1 MAIPIL
7 NHMDFG
13 KAAEIQNV
21 LLHTTGSGDVTSP
34 GTGQIIYDSGTIKF
48 YNGSNWIS
56 LASGGS
62 ALTQEQVEDIVGGM
76 LDGTETGISV
86 SYDDDNG
93 NLDFIIGAGDIVH
106 TMLAD
111 DAVDADN
118 LASDAVVT
126 ASILNANVTTAKIAD
141 LNITTGKLAANA
153 VTTAKITDAN
163 VTTAKIADDN
173 VTYAKIQNVAANN
186 VLLGNDDG
194 AGSGIQE
201 LTKANVLALLNV
213 ENGATADQSNA
224 EIRAAV
230 EAATDSNVFTNADHT
245 KLNGIAAGAQVNV
258 SGDSGNAAIYDNSGT
273 PTLKSG
279 ITQAEM
285 ATALGYEA
293 GATADQTAGEIR
305 TLLGTGNGNLVPS
318 AGSSGT
324 FLAHDG
330 VYRTPS
336 YVANTNTGADMTNAT
351 LLTKLAAL
359 QSTSGAADE
368 NIVIGTDSG
377 DTIVITGNLQV
388 SGTTTTVN
396 STTVDL
402 NDHNITLDS
411 GNTTAA
417 VVNGAGITLDGGS
430 GDDATFTYN
439 ASTNTWE
446 FKLGSAYEDIKAAA
460 ITGTTGNFVDLDIS
474 GDVDVDGTLEADAIT
489 INGTATGDLALLDT
503 IATAKIDDD
512 AVTYAKVQNISATNK
527 ILGRVSSGAGVI
539 EELSDSNIRTLINVA
554 DGSTA
559 NAKASEAEVQTGSN
573 DAKFVTPLQ
582 LAQAK
587 NVVQV
592 IDVSSLHAT
601 QLNAVIQHD
610 LGTKALQVTA
620 QYKGAASDYQQVIID
635 WTTNS
640 DTSGTDSDNHI
651 LVQFAAVPDY
661 DVTVQIHSKEN
672 AATATGIT
680 YPTS

>member
-13 KAAEIQNV
+13 NAAEIQNV
-21 LLHTTGSGDVTSP
+21 LLHTTGSGDVSSP
-34 GTGQIIYDSGTIKF
+34 GTGQIIYDSGTVKV
-48 YNGSNWIS
+48 YNGSAWLS
-56 LASGGS
+56 LASGGGTRTVQIDTNGDGSVNNTLETSENLVLKKGSGVTLAEVGGVVTIS
-62 ALTQEQVEDIVGGM
+62 ANSTLTQEQVEDYVGGM

-86 SYDDDNG
+86 SYDDANG
-93 NLDFIIGAGDIVH
+93 NLDFVIGAGDIVH
-106 TMLAD
+106 SMLAD

-126 ASILNANVTTAKIAD
+126 ASIV
-141 LNITTGKLAANA
+141 
-153 VTTAKITDAN
+153 DAN
-163 VTTAKIADDN
+163 VTTAKIADAN
-173 VTYAKIQNVAANN
+173 ITMAKLANIATDTFIGRTAANAGVPKALSKAEALAILNVA
-186 VLLGNDDG
+186 D
-194 AGSGIQE
+194 
-201 LTKANVLALLNV
+201 
-213 ENGATADQSNA
+213 
-224 EIRAAV
+224 
-230 EAATDSNVFTNADHT
+230 
-245 KLNGIAAGAQVNV
+245 GAQVNV

-285 ATALGYEA
+285 ATALGYED
-293 GATADQTAGEIR
+293 GATTDQTAAEIR
-305 TLLGTGNGNLVPS
+305 TLVGTGNNNFVPA
-318 AGSSGT
+318 AGSNGEFLKHDGT
-324 FLAHDG
+324 FG
-330 VYRTPS
+330 TPS
-336 YVANTNTGADMTNAT
+336 YTTNSDVDVSNAN
-351 LLTKLAAL
+351 LLTRLAAL
-359 QSTSGAADE
+359 QSASGAADE

-396 STTVDL
+396 STTVSL
-402 NDHNITLDS
+402 NDHNIVLDS
-411 GNTTAA
+411 GNSTAA
-417 VVNGAGITLDGGS
+417 VVNGAGITLEGGS
-430 GDDATFTYN
+430 GDDATFTY
-439 ASTNTWE
+439 STTGPKFE
-446 FKLGSAYEDIKAAA
+446 LKLGSSYEDLQVDQLIAAS
-460 ITGTTGNFVDLDIS
+460 LDIS
-474 GDVDVDGTLEADAIT
+474 GNVDVDGTLEADAIT
-489 INGTATGDLALLDT
+489 LNGTALGALALLGTVAAGQIDSNAVT
-503 IATAKIDDD
+503 TAKINAD
-512 AVTYAKVQNISATNK
+512 AVTKAKIADNAI
-527 ILGRVSSGAGVI
+527 
-539 EELSDSNIRTLINVA
+539 DSEHYT
-554 DGSTA
+554 DGSIDNAHIADATIE
-559 NAKASEAEVQTGSN
+559 NAKLANSAITIDGSAISLGGSITTNNTQRSVASVAEVQTGSDN
-573 DAKFVTPLQ
+573 TKVVTPLR

-620 QYKGAASDYQQVIID
+620 QYKGAAADYRQVIID

-651 LVQFAAVPDY
+651 LVQFAKVPEY

>member
-13 KAAEIQNV
+13 KAAELQNV

-48 YNGSNWIS
+48 YNGSSWIS

-62 ALTQEQVEDIVGGM
+62 ALTQEQVEDFAGALVATGGTKTGITITYQDATGDMDFVIANSDFALTGDVTASVTQTAKGNVSLDTTIADGAVHHAMLNDDIISGQAALTSGLASTDEFAISDAGTVKKMDVSVLQGYLQSNLTFTTNTNTQLTQEQVEDHVGGM
-76 LDGTETGISV
+76 LDGTETFIDV
-86 SYDDDNG
+86 SYDDTNG
-93 NLDFIIGAGDIVH
+93 NIDFVVPVKDEDNMLSDSATHLATQQSIKAYVDSSVIAALTTEQVQDIVGAMFSSN
-106 TMLAD
+106 TETRISATYQ
-111 DAVDADN
+111 DADGTID
-118 LASDAVVT
+118 LVVNDMT
-126 ASILNANVTTAKIAD
+126 ANDNDDVSNAN
-141 LNITTGKLAANA
+141 
-153 VTTAKITDAN
+153 
-163 VTTAKIADDN
+163 
-173 VTYAKIQNVAANN
+173 
-186 VLLGNDDG
+186 
-194 AGSGIQE
+194 
-201 LTKANVLALLNV
+201 
-213 ENGATADQSNA
+213 
-224 EIRAAV
+224 
-230 EAATDSNVFTNADHT
+230 
-245 KLNGIAAGAQVNV
+245 
-258 SGDSGNAAIYDNSGT
+258 
-273 PTLKSG
+273 
-279 ITQAEM
+279 
-285 ATALGYEA
+285 
-293 GATADQTAGEIR
+293 
-305 TLLGTGNGNLVPS
+305 
-318 AGSSGT
+318 
-324 FLAHDG
+324 
-330 VYRTPS
+330 
-336 YVANTNTGADMTNAT
+336 
-351 LLTKLAAL
+351 LLTALAAL

-411 GNTTAA
+411 GNSTTA

-430 GDDATFTYN
+430 GSDATITY
-439 ASTNTWE
+439 STTGPKFE
-446 FKLGSAYEDIKAAA
+446 LKLGSNYEDLQVDKLIAAS
-460 ITGTTGNFVDLDIS
+460 LDIS

-489 INGTATGDLALLDT
+489 LNGTALGDLATLDT
-503 IATAKIDDD
+503 VAAAKIDSNAVTTAKINAD
-512 AVTYAKVQNISATNK
+512 AVTGAKIADNAI
-527 ILGRVSSGAGVI
+527 
-539 EELSDSNIRTLINVA
+539 DSEHYTDGSIDNAHIA
-554 DGSTA
+554 DGTIA
-559 NAKASEAEVQTGSN
+559 NAKLANDGITIDGQDTSLGGSVTTTNTQLAIASVAEVQTGSN
-573 DAKFVTPLQ
+573 NTKAVTPLR

-587 NVVQV
+587 NVVAL

-651 LVQFAAVPDY
+651 LVQFAAVPEY

>member
-62 ALTQEQVEDIVGGM
+62 ALTAEQVEDIVGGM

-93 NLDFIIGAGDIVH
+93 NLDFIIGAGNIVH
-106 TMLAD
+106 SMLAA
-111 DAVDADN
+111 DAVDGDN
-118 LASDAVVT
+118 IGDDVINSEHIAAGAVDT
-126 ASILNANVTTAKIAD
+126 EHIAN
-141 LNITTGKLAANA
+141 
-153 VTTAKITDAN
+153 
-163 VTTAKIADDN
+163 DN
-173 VTYAKIQNVAANN
+173 VTYAKIQNVASNN

-213 ENGATADQSNA
+213 EDGATADQSNA

-411 GNTTAA
+411 GNSTAA

-489 INGTATGDLALLDT
+489 LNGSALGDLATLNTVAAGQIDSNAVT
-503 IATAKIDDD
+503 TAKINAD
-512 AVTYAKVQNISATNK
+512 AVTSAKIADNAI
-527 ILGRVSSGAGVI
+527 
-539 EELSDSNIRTLINVA
+539 DSEHYT
-554 DGSTA
+554 DGSVDNVHLA
-559 NAKASEAEVQTGSN
+559 NDGITIDGTDVSLGGTITTNNTQLAIASVAEVQTGSN
-573 DAKFVTPLQ
+573 NTKAVTPLR

>member
-13 KAAEIQNV
+13 KAAELQNV

-48 YNGSNWIS
+48 YNGSSWIS

-62 ALTQEQVEDIVGGM
+62 ALTQEQVEDFAGALVATGGTKTGITITYQDATGDMDFVIANSDFALTGDVTASVTQTAKGNVSLATTIADGAVHHAMLNDDIISGQAALTSGLASTDEFAISDAGTVKKMDVSVLQGYLQSNLTFTTNTNTQLTQEQVEDHVGGM
-76 LDGTETGISV
+76 LDGTETFIDV
-86 SYDDDNG
+86 SYDDTNG
-93 NLDFIIGAGDIVH
+93 NIDFVVPVKDEDNMLSDSATHLATQQSIKAYVDSSVIAALTTEQVQDIVGAMFSSN
-106 TMLAD
+106 TETRISATYQDTDGTIDLVVNDMTANDND
-111 DAVDADN
+111 DV
-118 LASDAVVT
+118 S
-126 ASILNANVTTAKIAD
+126 NAN
-141 LNITTGKLAANA
+141 
-153 VTTAKITDAN
+153 
-163 VTTAKIADDN
+163 
-173 VTYAKIQNVAANN
+173 
-186 VLLGNDDG
+186 
-194 AGSGIQE
+194 
-201 LTKANVLALLNV
+201 
-213 ENGATADQSNA
+213 
-224 EIRAAV
+224 
-230 EAATDSNVFTNADHT
+230 
-245 KLNGIAAGAQVNV
+245 
-258 SGDSGNAAIYDNSGT
+258 
-273 PTLKSG
+273 
-279 ITQAEM
+279 
-285 ATALGYEA
+285 
-293 GATADQTAGEIR
+293 
-305 TLLGTGNGNLVPS
+305 
-318 AGSSGT
+318 
-324 FLAHDG
+324 
-330 VYRTPS
+330 
-336 YVANTNTGADMTNAT
+336 
-351 LLTKLAAL
+351 LLTALAAL

-411 GNTTAA
+411 GNSTTA

-430 GDDATFTYN
+430 GSDATITY
-439 ASTNTWE
+439 STTGPKFE
-446 FKLGSAYEDIKAAA
+446 LKLGSNYEDLQVDKLIAAS
-460 ITGTTGNFVDLDIS
+460 LDIS

-489 INGTATGDLALLDT
+489 LNGTALGDLATLDT
-503 IATAKIDDD
+503 VAAAKIDSNAVTTAKINAD
-512 AVTYAKVQNISATNK
+512 AVTGAKIADNAI
-527 ILGRVSSGAGVI
+527 
-539 EELSDSNIRTLINVA
+539 DSEHYTDGSIDNAHIA
-554 DGSTA
+554 DGTIA
-559 NAKASEAEVQTGSN
+559 NAKLANDGITIDGQDTSLGGSVTTNNTQLAIASVAEVQTGSN
-573 DAKFVTPLQ
+573 NTKAVTPLR

-620 QYKGAASDYQQVIID
+620 QYKGAASDYRQVIID

-651 LVQFAAVPDY
+651 LVQFSHVPDY
-661 DVTVQIHSKEN
+661 DITVQIHSKEN

>member
-13 KAAEIQNV
+13 KAAELQNV

-48 YNGSNWIS
+48 YNGSSWIS

-62 ALTQEQVEDIVGGM
+62 ALTQEQVEDFAGALVATGGTKTGITITYQDATGDMDFVIANSDFALTGDVTASVTQTAKGNVSLDTTIADGAVHHAMLNDDIISGQAALTSGLASTDEFAISDAGTVKKMDVSVLQGYLQSNLTFTTNTNTQLTQEQVEDHVGGM
-76 LDGTETGISV
+76 LDGTETFIDV
-86 SYDDDNG
+86 SYDDTNG
-93 NLDFIIGAGDIVH
+93 NIDFVVPVKDEDNMLSDSATHLATQQSIKAYVDSSVIAALTTEQVQDIVGAMFSSN
-106 TMLAD
+106 TETRISATYQ
-111 DAVDADN
+111 DADGTID
-118 LASDAVVT
+118 LVVNDMT
-126 ASILNANVTTAKIAD
+126 ANDNDDVSNAN
-141 LNITTGKLAANA
+141 
-153 VTTAKITDAN
+153 
-163 VTTAKIADDN
+163 
-173 VTYAKIQNVAANN
+173 
-186 VLLGNDDG
+186 
-194 AGSGIQE
+194 
-201 LTKANVLALLNV
+201 
-213 ENGATADQSNA
+213 
-224 EIRAAV
+224 
-230 EAATDSNVFTNADHT
+230 
-245 KLNGIAAGAQVNV
+245 
-258 SGDSGNAAIYDNSGT
+258 
-273 PTLKSG
+273 
-279 ITQAEM
+279 
-285 ATALGYEA
+285 
-293 GATADQTAGEIR
+293 
-305 TLLGTGNGNLVPS
+305 
-318 AGSSGT
+318 
-324 FLAHDG
+324 
-330 VYRTPS
+330 
-336 YVANTNTGADMTNAT
+336 
-351 LLTKLAAL
+351 LLTALAAL

-411 GNTTAA
+411 GNSTTA

-430 GDDATFTYN
+430 GSDATITY
-439 ASTNTWE
+439 STTGPKFE
-446 FKLGSAYEDIKAAA
+446 LKLGSNYEDLQVDKLIAAS
-460 ITGTTGNFVDLDIS
+460 LDIS

-489 INGTATGDLALLDT
+489 LNGTALGDLATLDT
-503 IATAKIDDD
+503 VAAAKIDSNAVTTAKINAD
-512 AVTYAKVQNISATNK
+512 AVTGAKIADNAI
-527 ILGRVSSGAGVI
+527 
-539 EELSDSNIRTLINVA
+539 DSEHYTDGSIDNAHIA
-554 DGSTA
+554 DGTIA
-559 NAKASEAEVQTGSN
+559 NAKLANDGITIDGQDTSLGGSVTTTNTQLAIASVAEVQTGSN
-573 DAKFVTPLQ
+573 NTKAVTPLR

-587 NVVQV
+587 NVVAL

-651 LVQFAAVPDY
+651 LVQFSHVPDY
-661 DVTVQIHSKEN
+661 DITVQIHSKEN

>member
-13 KAAEIQNV
+13 KAAELQNV

-48 YNGSNWIS
+48 YNGSSWIS

-62 ALTQEQVEDIVGGM
+62 ALTQEQVEDFAGALVATGGTKTGITITYQDATGDMDFVIANSDFALTGDVTASVTQTAKGNVSLDTTIADGAVHHAMLNDDIISGQAALTSGLASTDEFAISDAGTVKKMDVSVLQGYLQSNLTFTTNTNTQLTQEQVEDHVGGM
-76 LDGTETGISV
+76 LDGTETFIDV
-86 SYDDDNG
+86 SYDDTNG
-93 NLDFIIGAGDIVH
+93 NIDFVVPVKDEDNMLSDSATHLATQQSIKAYVDSSVIAALTTEQVQDIVGAMFSSN
-106 TMLAD
+106 TETRISATYQDTDGTIDLVVNDMTANDND
-111 DAVDADN
+111 DV
-118 LASDAVVT
+118 S
-126 ASILNANVTTAKIAD
+126 NAN
-141 LNITTGKLAANA
+141 
-153 VTTAKITDAN
+153 
-163 VTTAKIADDN
+163 
-173 VTYAKIQNVAANN
+173 
-186 VLLGNDDG
+186 
-194 AGSGIQE
+194 
-201 LTKANVLALLNV
+201 
-213 ENGATADQSNA
+213 
-224 EIRAAV
+224 
-230 EAATDSNVFTNADHT
+230 
-245 KLNGIAAGAQVNV
+245 
-258 SGDSGNAAIYDNSGT
+258 
-273 PTLKSG
+273 
-279 ITQAEM
+279 
-285 ATALGYEA
+285 
-293 GATADQTAGEIR
+293 
-305 TLLGTGNGNLVPS
+305 
-318 AGSSGT
+318 
-324 FLAHDG
+324 
-330 VYRTPS
+330 
-336 YVANTNTGADMTNAT
+336 
-351 LLTKLAAL
+351 LLTALAAL

-411 GNTTAA
+411 GNSTTA

-430 GDDATFTYN
+430 GSDATITY
-439 ASTNTWE
+439 STTGPKFE
-446 FKLGSAYEDIKAAA
+446 LKLGSNYEDLQVDKLIAAS
-460 ITGTTGNFVDLDIS
+460 LDIS

-489 INGTATGDLALLDT
+489 LNGTALGDLATLDT
-503 IATAKIDDD
+503 VAAAKIDSNAVTTAKINAD
-512 AVTYAKVQNISATNK
+512 AVTGAKIADNAI
-527 ILGRVSSGAGVI
+527 
-539 EELSDSNIRTLINVA
+539 DSEHYTDGSIDNAHIA
-554 DGSTA
+554 DGTIA
-559 NAKASEAEVQTGSN
+559 NAKLANDGITIDGQDTSLGGSVTTNNTQLAIASVAEVQTGSN
-573 DAKFVTPLQ
+573 NTKAVTPLR

-587 NVVQV
+587 NVVAL

-620 QYKGAASDYQQVIID
+620 QYKGAASDYRQVIID

-651 LVQFAAVPDY
+651 LVQFSHVPDY
-661 DVTVQIHSKEN
+661 DITVQIHSKEN

>member
-13 KAAEIQNV
+13 KAAELQNV

-48 YNGSNWIS
+48 YNGSSWIS

-62 ALTQEQVEDIVGGM
+62 ALTQEQVEDFAGALVATGGTKTGITITYQDATGDMDFVIANSDFALTGDVTASVTQTAKGNVSLDTTIADGAVHHAMLNDDIISGQAALTSGLASTDEFAISDAGTVKKMDVSVLQGYLQSNLTFTTNTNTQLTQEQVEDHVGGM
-76 LDGTETGISV
+76 LDGTETFIDV
-86 SYDDDNG
+86 SYDDTNG
-93 NLDFIIGAGDIVH
+93 NIDFVVPVKDEDNMLSDSATHLATQQSIKAYVDSSVIAALTTEQVQDIVGAMFSSN
-106 TMLAD
+106 TETRISATYQ
-111 DAVDADN
+111 DADGTID
-118 LASDAVVT
+118 LVVNDMT
-126 ASILNANVTTAKIAD
+126 ANDNDDVSNAN
-141 LNITTGKLAANA
+141 
-153 VTTAKITDAN
+153 
-163 VTTAKIADDN
+163 
-173 VTYAKIQNVAANN
+173 
-186 VLLGNDDG
+186 
-194 AGSGIQE
+194 
-201 LTKANVLALLNV
+201 
-213 ENGATADQSNA
+213 
-224 EIRAAV
+224 
-230 EAATDSNVFTNADHT
+230 
-245 KLNGIAAGAQVNV
+245 
-258 SGDSGNAAIYDNSGT
+258 
-273 PTLKSG
+273 
-279 ITQAEM
+279 
-285 ATALGYEA
+285 
-293 GATADQTAGEIR
+293 
-305 TLLGTGNGNLVPS
+305 
-318 AGSSGT
+318 
-324 FLAHDG
+324 
-330 VYRTPS
+330 
-336 YVANTNTGADMTNAT
+336 
-351 LLTKLAAL
+351 LLTALAAL

-411 GNTTAA
+411 GNSTTA

-430 GDDATFTYN
+430 GSDATITY
-439 ASTNTWE
+439 STTGPKFE
-446 FKLGSAYEDIKAAA
+446 LKLGSNYEDLQVDKLIAAS
-460 ITGTTGNFVDLDIS
+460 LDIS

-489 INGTATGDLALLDT
+489 LNGTALGDLATLDT
-503 IATAKIDDD
+503 VAAAKIDSNAVTTAKINAD
-512 AVTYAKVQNISATNK
+512 AVTGAKIADNAI
-527 ILGRVSSGAGVI
+527 
-539 EELSDSNIRTLINVA
+539 DSEHYTDGSIDNAHIA
-554 DGSTA
+554 DGTIA
-559 NAKASEAEVQTGSN
+559 NAKLANDGITIDGQDTSLGGSVTTNNTQLAIASVAEVQTGSN
-573 DAKFVTPLQ
+573 NTKAVTPLR

-587 NVVQV
+587 NVVAL

-620 QYKGAASDYQQVIID
+620 QYKGAASDYRQVIID

-651 LVQFAAVPDY
+651 LVQFSHVPDY
-661 DVTVQIHSKEN
+661 DITVQIHSKEN

>member
-48 YNGSNWIS
+48 YNGSSWIS

-62 ALTQEQVEDIVGGM
+62 ALTQEQVEDFAGALVATGGTKTGITITYQDATGDMDFVIANSDFALTGDVTASVTQTAKGNVSLDTTIADGAVHHAMLNDDIISGQAALTSGLASTDEFAISDAGTVKKMDVSVLQGYLQSNLTFTTNTNTQLTQEQVEDHVGGM
-76 LDGTETGISV
+76 LDGTETFIDV
-86 SYDDDNG
+86 SYDDTNG
-93 NLDFIIGAGDIVH
+93 NIDFVVPVKDEDNMLSDSATHLATQQSIKAYVDSSVIAALTTEQVQDIVGAMFSSN
-106 TMLAD
+106 TETRISATYQDTDGTIDLVVNDMTANDND
-111 DAVDADN
+111 DV
-118 LASDAVVT
+118 S
-126 ASILNANVTTAKIAD
+126 NAN
-141 LNITTGKLAANA
+141 
-153 VTTAKITDAN
+153 
-163 VTTAKIADDN
+163 
-173 VTYAKIQNVAANN
+173 
-186 VLLGNDDG
+186 
-194 AGSGIQE
+194 
-201 LTKANVLALLNV
+201 
-213 ENGATADQSNA
+213 
-224 EIRAAV
+224 
-230 EAATDSNVFTNADHT
+230 
-245 KLNGIAAGAQVNV
+245 
-258 SGDSGNAAIYDNSGT
+258 
-273 PTLKSG
+273 
-279 ITQAEM
+279 
-285 ATALGYEA
+285 
-293 GATADQTAGEIR
+293 
-305 TLLGTGNGNLVPS
+305 
-318 AGSSGT
+318 
-324 FLAHDG
+324 
-330 VYRTPS
+330 
-336 YVANTNTGADMTNAT
+336 
-351 LLTKLAAL
+351 LLTALAAL

-411 GNTTAA
+411 GNSTTA

-430 GDDATFTYN
+430 GSDATITY
-439 ASTNTWE
+439 STTGPKFE
-446 FKLGSAYEDIKAAA
+446 LKLGSNYEDLQVDKLIAAS
-460 ITGTTGNFVDLDIS
+460 LDIS

-489 INGTATGDLALLDT
+489 LNGTALGDLATLDT
-503 IATAKIDDD
+503 VAASKIDSNAVTTAKINAD
-512 AVTYAKVQNISATNK
+512 AVTGAKIADNAI
-527 ILGRVSSGAGVI
+527 
-539 EELSDSNIRTLINVA
+539 DSEHYTDGSIDNAHIA
-554 DGSTA
+554 DGTIA
-559 NAKASEAEVQTGSN
+559 NAKLANDGITIDGQDTSLGGSVTTTNTQLAIASVAEVQTGSN
-573 DAKFVTPLQ
+573 NTKAVTPLR

-651 LVQFAAVPDY
+651 LVQFAAVPEY

>member
-13 KAAEIQNV
+13 KAAELQNV

-48 YNGSNWIS
+48 YNGSSWIS

-62 ALTQEQVEDIVGGM
+62 ALTQEQVEDFAGALVATGGTKTGITITYQDATGDMDFVIANSDFALTGDVTASVTQTAKGNVSLDTTIADGAVHHAMLNDDIISGQAALTSGLASTDEFAISDAGTVKKMDVSVLQGYLQSNLTFTTNTNTQLTQEQVEDHVGGM
-76 LDGTETGISV
+76 LDGTETFIDV
-86 SYDDDNG
+86 SYDDTNG
-93 NLDFIIGAGDIVH
+93 NIDFVVPVKDEDNMLSDSATHLATQQSIKAYVDSSVIAALTTEQVQDIVGAMFSSN
-106 TMLAD
+106 TETRISATYQ
-111 DAVDADN
+111 DADGTID
-118 LASDAVVT
+118 LVVNDMT
-126 ASILNANVTTAKIAD
+126 ANDNDDVSNAN
-141 LNITTGKLAANA
+141 
-153 VTTAKITDAN
+153 
-163 VTTAKIADDN
+163 
-173 VTYAKIQNVAANN
+173 
-186 VLLGNDDG
+186 
-194 AGSGIQE
+194 
-201 LTKANVLALLNV
+201 
-213 ENGATADQSNA
+213 
-224 EIRAAV
+224 
-230 EAATDSNVFTNADHT
+230 
-245 KLNGIAAGAQVNV
+245 
-258 SGDSGNAAIYDNSGT
+258 
-273 PTLKSG
+273 
-279 ITQAEM
+279 
-285 ATALGYEA
+285 
-293 GATADQTAGEIR
+293 
-305 TLLGTGNGNLVPS
+305 
-318 AGSSGT
+318 
-324 FLAHDG
+324 
-330 VYRTPS
+330 
-336 YVANTNTGADMTNAT
+336 
-351 LLTKLAAL
+351 LLTALAAL

-411 GNTTAA
+411 GNSTAA

-430 GDDATFTYN
+430 GSDATITY
-439 ASTNTWE
+439 STTGPKFE
-446 FKLGSAYEDIKAAA
+446 LKLGSNYEDLQVDKLIAAS
-460 ITGTTGNFVDLDIS
+460 LDIS

-489 INGTATGDLALLDT
+489 LNGTALGDLATLDT
-503 IATAKIDDD
+503 VAAAKIDSNAVTTAKINAD
-512 AVTYAKVQNISATNK
+512 AVTGAKIADNAI
-527 ILGRVSSGAGVI
+527 
-539 EELSDSNIRTLINVA
+539 DSEHYTDGSIDNAHIA
-554 DGSTA
+554 DGTIA
-559 NAKASEAEVQTGSN
+559 NAKLVNDGITIDGQDTSLGGSVTTTNTQLAIASVAEVQTGSN
-573 DAKFVTPLQ
+573 NTKAVTPLR

-587 NVVQV
+587 NVVAL

-620 QYKGAASDYQQVIID
+620 QYKGAASDYRQVIID

-651 LVQFAAVPDY
+651 LVQFSHVPDY
-661 DVTVQIHSKEN
+661 DITVQIHSKEN

>member
-13 KAAEIQNV
+13 KAAELQNV

-48 YNGSNWIS
+48 YNGSSWIS

-62 ALTQEQVEDIVGGM
+62 ALTQEQVEDFAGALVATGGTKTGITITYQDATGDMDFVIANSDFALTGDVTASVTQTAKGNVSLDTTIADGAVHHAMLNDDIISGQAALTSGLASTDEFAISDAGTVKKMDVSVLQGYLQSNLTFTTNTNTQLTQEQVEDHVGGM
-76 LDGTETGISV
+76 LDGTETFIDV
-86 SYDDDNG
+86 SYDDTNG
-93 NLDFIIGAGDIVH
+93 NIDFVVPVKDEDNMLSDSATHLATQQSIKAYVDSSVIAALTTEQVQDIVGAMFSSN
-106 TMLAD
+106 TETRISATYQ
-111 DAVDADN
+111 DADGTID
-118 LASDAVVT
+118 LVVNDMT
-126 ASILNANVTTAKIAD
+126 ANDNDDVSNAN
-141 LNITTGKLAANA
+141 
-153 VTTAKITDAN
+153 
-163 VTTAKIADDN
+163 
-173 VTYAKIQNVAANN
+173 
-186 VLLGNDDG
+186 
-194 AGSGIQE
+194 
-201 LTKANVLALLNV
+201 
-213 ENGATADQSNA
+213 
-224 EIRAAV
+224 
-230 EAATDSNVFTNADHT
+230 
-245 KLNGIAAGAQVNV
+245 
-258 SGDSGNAAIYDNSGT
+258 
-273 PTLKSG
+273 
-279 ITQAEM
+279 
-285 ATALGYEA
+285 
-293 GATADQTAGEIR
+293 
-305 TLLGTGNGNLVPS
+305 
-318 AGSSGT
+318 
-324 FLAHDG
+324 
-330 VYRTPS
+330 
-336 YVANTNTGADMTNAT
+336 
-351 LLTKLAAL
+351 LLTALAAL

-411 GNTTAA
+411 GNSTTA

-430 GDDATFTYN
+430 GSDATITY
-439 ASTNTWE
+439 STTGPKFE
-446 FKLGSAYEDIKAAA
+446 LKLGSNYEDLQVDKLIAAS
-460 ITGTTGNFVDLDIS
+460 LDIS

-489 INGTATGDLALLDT
+489 LNGSALGDLATLDSVAAGQINSSAVT
-503 IATAKIDDD
+503 TAKINAD
-512 AVTYAKVQNISATNK
+512 AVTGAKIADNAI
-527 ILGRVSSGAGVI
+527 
-539 EELSDSNIRTLINVA
+539 DSEHYTDGSIDNAHIA
-554 DGSTA
+554 DGTIA
-559 NAKASEAEVQTGSN
+559 NAKLVNDGITIDGQDTSLGGSVTTTNTQLAIASVAEVQTGSN
-573 DAKFVTPLQ
+573 NTKAVTPLR

-587 NVVQV
+587 NVVAL

-651 LVQFAAVPDY
+651 LVQFAAVPEY

>member
-13 KAAEIQNV
+13 KAAELQNV

-48 YNGSNWIS
+48 YNGSSWIS

-62 ALTQEQVEDIVGGM
+62 ALTQEQVEDFAGTLVATGGTKTGITITYQDATGDMDFVIANSDFALTGDVTASVTQTAKGNVSLDTTIADGAVHHAMLNDDIISGQAALTSGLASTDEFAISDAGTVKKMDVSVLQGYLQSNLTFTTNTNTQLTQEQVEDHVGGM
-76 LDGTETGISV
+76 LDGTETFIDV
-86 SYDDDNG
+86 SYDDTNG
-93 NLDFIIGAGDIVH
+93 NIDFVVPVKDEDNMLSDSATHLATQQSIKAYVDSSVIAALTTEQVQDIVGAMFSSN
-106 TMLAD
+106 TETRISATYQ
-111 DAVDADN
+111 DADGTID
-118 LASDAVVT
+118 LVVNDMT
-126 ASILNANVTTAKIAD
+126 ANDNDDVSNAN
-141 LNITTGKLAANA
+141 
-153 VTTAKITDAN
+153 
-163 VTTAKIADDN
+163 
-173 VTYAKIQNVAANN
+173 
-186 VLLGNDDG
+186 
-194 AGSGIQE
+194 
-201 LTKANVLALLNV
+201 
-213 ENGATADQSNA
+213 
-224 EIRAAV
+224 
-230 EAATDSNVFTNADHT
+230 
-245 KLNGIAAGAQVNV
+245 
-258 SGDSGNAAIYDNSGT
+258 
-273 PTLKSG
+273 
-279 ITQAEM
+279 
-285 ATALGYEA
+285 
-293 GATADQTAGEIR
+293 
-305 TLLGTGNGNLVPS
+305 
-318 AGSSGT
+318 
-324 FLAHDG
+324 
-330 VYRTPS
+330 
-336 YVANTNTGADMTNAT
+336 
-351 LLTKLAAL
+351 LLTALAAL

-388 SGTTTTVN
+388 SGNTTTVN

-411 GNTTAA
+411 GNSTAA

-489 INGTATGDLALLDT
+489 INGTATGALALLDT

-620 QYKGAASDYQQVIID
+620 QYKGAAADYQQVIID

-651 LVQFAAVPDY
+651 LVQFSHVPDY
-661 DVTVQIHSKEN
+661 DITVQIHSKEN

>member
-13 KAAEIQNV
+13 KAAELQNV

-48 YNGSNWIS
+48 YNGSSWIS

-62 ALTQEQVEDIVGGM
+62 ALTQEQVEDFAGALVATGGTKTGITITYQDATGDMDFVIANSDFALTGDVTASVTQTAKGNVSLDTTIADGAVHHAMLNDDIISGQAALTSGLASTDEFAISDAGTVKKMDVSVLQGYLQSNLTFTTNTNTQLTQEQVEDHVGGM
-76 LDGTETGISV
+76 LDGTETFIDV

-93 NLDFIIGAGDIVH
+93 NIDFVVPVKDEDNMLSDSATHLATQQSIKAYVDSSVIAALTTEQVQDIVGAMFSSN
-106 TMLAD
+106 TETRISATYQ
-111 DAVDADN
+111 DADGTID
-118 LASDAVVT
+118 LVVNDMT
-126 ASILNANVTTAKIAD
+126 ANDNDDVSNAN
-141 LNITTGKLAANA
+141 
-153 VTTAKITDAN
+153 
-163 VTTAKIADDN
+163 
-173 VTYAKIQNVAANN
+173 
-186 VLLGNDDG
+186 
-194 AGSGIQE
+194 
-201 LTKANVLALLNV
+201 
-213 ENGATADQSNA
+213 
-224 EIRAAV
+224 
-230 EAATDSNVFTNADHT
+230 
-245 KLNGIAAGAQVNV
+245 
-258 SGDSGNAAIYDNSGT
+258 
-273 PTLKSG
+273 
-279 ITQAEM
+279 
-285 ATALGYEA
+285 
-293 GATADQTAGEIR
+293 
-305 TLLGTGNGNLVPS
+305 
-318 AGSSGT
+318 
-324 FLAHDG
+324 
-330 VYRTPS
+330 
-336 YVANTNTGADMTNAT
+336 
-351 LLTKLAAL
+351 LLTALAAL

-411 GNTTAA
+411 GNSTTA

-430 GDDATFTYN
+430 GSDATITY
-439 ASTNTWE
+439 STTGPKFE
-446 FKLGSAYEDIKAAA
+446 LKLGSNYEDLQVDKLIAAS
-460 ITGTTGNFVDLDIS
+460 LDIS

-489 INGTATGDLALLDT
+489 LNGTALGDLATLDT
-503 IATAKIDDD
+503 VAAAKIDSNAVTTAKINAD
-512 AVTYAKVQNISATNK
+512 AVTGAKIADNAI
-527 ILGRVSSGAGVI
+527 
-539 EELSDSNIRTLINVA
+539 DSEHYTDGSIDNAHIA
-554 DGSTA
+554 DGTIA
-559 NAKASEAEVQTGSN
+559 NAKLANDGITIDGQDTSLGGSVTTTNTQLAIASVAEVQTGSN
-573 DAKFVTPLQ
+573 NTKAVTPLR

-587 NVVQV
+587 NVVAL

-620 QYKGAASDYQQVIID
+620 QYKGAASDYRQVIID

-651 LVQFAAVPDY
+651 LVQFSHVPDY
-661 DVTVQIHSKEN
+661 DITVQIHSKEN